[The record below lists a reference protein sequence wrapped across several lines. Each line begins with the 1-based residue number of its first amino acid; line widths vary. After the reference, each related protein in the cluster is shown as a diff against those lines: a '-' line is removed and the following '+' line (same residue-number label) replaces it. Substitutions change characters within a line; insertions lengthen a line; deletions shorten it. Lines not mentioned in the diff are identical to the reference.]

1 VADASGKHILVI
13 NDTEEILEIF
23 REILEAMGHRVSIT
37 TFAPEDLAE
46 VVKVRPDLVIMDLL
60 VGGEK
65 SGWQLAQKMRMSR
78 KTERIPIIVCTAAT
92 DQVREQEGWLVANGI
107 KIVLKPFNIDDIELA
122 VTKALRLP
130 DVIA

>member
-1 VADASGKHILVI
+1 MADASGKHILVI

>member
-78 KTERIPIIVCTAAT
+78 KTERIPIMVCTAAT

>member
-1 VADASGKHILVI
+1 
-13 NDTEEILEIF
+13 
-23 REILEAMGHRVSIT
+23 MGHRVSIT